1 MAKRQIK
8 RTQILMG
15 AVLGSRRRGTRD
27 FARVVEALRAGKG
40 EVVIEIPWGSGRYQQ
55 LILRRIEGERVYFF
69 NPFKGDLSKPF
80 ERRAEEE
87 GESALLAD
95 LEAHFTRG
103 KGEALLP
110 EAR

>member
-8 RTQILMG
+8 KTQTLMG
-15 AVLGSRRRGTRD
+15 AVMGSSRRGTRD
-27 FARVVEALRAGKG
+27 FSRVLEALRAGRG
-40 EVVIEIPWGSGRYQQ
+40 DVVVEVPWVSGHYQQ
-55 LILRRIEGERVYFF
+55 LILRRLEGDRVYFY

-80 ERRAEEE
+80 ERRAEAE

-110 EAR
+110 